1 MLSGDGLIVRVR
13 LSCGEVSA
21 ALAAEI
27 ADCAQSYG
35 NGVID
40 LSGRGNLQIRGVSE
54 ATWAPLIERL
64 SAGGLIDAST
74 EAEAVRNVL
83 VSPFAGFFPDT
94 LDVRPIARAFEAALG
109 ASPSI
114 YHLDVTNPNAPR
126 ARSLQQE
133 IARALRGRVANP
145 RWLRGQMR
153 HGYRGAAEI
162 AESVDNLFLFAATT
176 DLVSDGLFDLMFEAV
191 CADREVRDFLRASNP
206 EAALAIAKRFDEA
219 LRRGFWRSRRNSV
232 EELLSH
238 MREAA

>member
-1 MLSGDGLIVRVR
+1 MAGIRYRSR
-13 LSCGEVSA
+13 CSA
-21 ALAAEI
+21 VHARRALAGDWDKRDDLGAEYL
-27 ADCAQSYG
+27 AATSHAYEG
-35 NGVID
+35 ER
-40 LSGRGNLQIRGVSE
+40 SRVSPE
-54 ATWAPLIERL
+54 FAERV
-64 SAGGLIDAST
+64 
-74 EAEAVRNVL
+74 AEAQALVHVQDLPGQDVL
-83 VSPFAGFFPDT
+83 DSDAFSEHEGGFA
-94 LDVRPIARAFEAALG
+94 AAAASLG

-114 YHLDVTNPNAPR
+114 YHLDVTNPKAPR

-133 IARALRGRVANP
+133 IARALRGRAANP

-176 DLVSDGLFDLMFEAV
+176 DLVSDALFDLMFEAV
-191 CADREVRDFLRASNP
+191 CADKEVRDFLRASNP